1 MNCPK
6 RKKKQTDIASPILD
20 FGKVLPNR
28 LALKLDHHGVR
39 ENALNWISAFLSNN
53 RECPFCPGTVE
64 DEEHVLMSCPKYN
77 TVRDGL
83 FKHAA
88 YCNPVFLSLNITDKF
103 IFLMSSS
110 NITNRCA
117 KACSDILDIR
127 SMFLNS
133 SY

>member
-1 MNCPK
+1 MFKSECGVEPYVLSVK
-6 RKKKQTDIASPILD
+6 ACGHRSALARLRAGVAPINIEI
-20 FGKVLPNR
+20 GRYTNTPV
-28 LALKLDHHGVR
+28 
-39 ENALNWISAFLSNN
+39 NN

-64 DEEHVLMSCPKYN
+64 NEEHVQMSCPKYI

-83 FKHAA
+83 FKHAI
-88 YCNPVFLSLNITDKF
+88 YCHPVFLSLNITDKF

-110 NITNRCA
+110 SITNQCA

-127 SMFLNS
+127 SLLLNS